1 MINPLDMRGPQFLGF
16 YLLYGLGVFLL
27 LVLLREIWNRRP
39 APSATGRLQPGIYP
53 TESDAYIIA
62 LLRGGSQAVA
72 RSLLGRLVA
81 EELFI
86 LEGSTLRQPAE
97 PPRNRSRLSPLEE
110 EAFRDLS
117 TSITTTVEASAALA
131 NLEAILGLRLQPLR
145 EELEGAGLVPAAA
158 HTSRYR
164 ALGLA
169 ALVAVSGLGL
179 AKLLVALARGRTN
192 VLFLVILLGLS
203 VLAAVVLMKPPRLTQ
218 VGKRYLSWLADS
230 HRGLMTMLAE
240 GRRQSLGE
248 VALIAGIFGI
258 ETLPFLSPLQQA
270 LVPRRASKGGEHG
283 CGAGSSS
290 CSSGGSSCSGG
301 GSGCGSGCGGGGC
314 GGCGG

>member
-16 YLLYGLGVFLL
+16 YVLYGLGVFLL
-27 LVLLREIWNRRP
+27 LLLLRELWNRRP
-39 APSATGRLQPGIYP
+39 APSALAETSRLQPGIYP
-53 TESDAYIIA
+53 AESDAYAIA
-62 LLRGGSQAVA
+62 LLRGGTQAVA
-72 RSLLGRLVA
+72 RSILGRLVA

-86 LEGSTLRQPAE
+86 LEGRSLRQPAE

-117 TSITTTVEASAALA
+117 SAIPGRDAIEASAALA
-131 NLEAILGLRLQPLR
+131 NLETTLGPRLQPLR

-158 HTSRYR
+158 QTSGYR

-169 ALVAVSGLGL
+169 ALLTVSGLGL
-179 AKLLVALARGRTN
+179 AKLLVALSRGRTN
-192 VLFLVILLGLS
+192 VLFLVILLGVS
-203 VLAAVVLMKPPRLTQ
+203 VLAAVMLMKPPRLTHA
-218 VGKRYLSWLADS
+218 GKRYLSWLADS

-240 GRRQSLGE
+240 GRRQSFGE

-258 ETLPFLSPLQQA
+258 ETLPALAPLGQA
-270 LVPRRASKGGEHG
+270 LVPRPVPSSSPAGQSS
-283 CGAGSSS
+283 CGSSVSSCGSSS
-290 CSSGGSSCSGG
+290 CGG
-301 GSGCGSGCGGGGC
+301 GGGCGGGC